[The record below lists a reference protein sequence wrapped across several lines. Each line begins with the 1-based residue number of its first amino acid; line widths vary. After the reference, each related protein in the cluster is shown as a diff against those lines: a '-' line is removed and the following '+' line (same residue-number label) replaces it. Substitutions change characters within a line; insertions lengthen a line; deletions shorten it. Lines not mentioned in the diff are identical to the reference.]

1 MPIDRSPLQFEIF
14 RNANPEAPE
23 FRSDFAGRHDHAH
36 VGRSR
41 EYMPGRLGSS
51 RRMPAEQQRQRN
63 ADVERQN

>member
-14 RNANPEAPE
+14 RDANPEASE

-41 EYMPGRLGSS
+41 EYLPVRFGSS
-51 RRMPAEQQRQRN
+51 SRMPAEQEWQRN